1 MTTEQLAPG
10 QVADFPIGKLLADPD
25 QPRKSF
31 DDAGIAQLA
40 ESIGKLGILVPL
52 RIREGL
58 KGKYIIQDGERR
70 YRAAKL
76 AKLKTVPVLVVPAG
90 DDQALRAA
98 QLTINNLREA
108 LKPMEIARMLAGL
121 QRDHFQSVND
131 LAVFIDAQGLPAMTP
146 KAIKDTIALVDLPD
160 WLQAMIDEGQV
171 KISSAVK
178 LQIAM
183 PYPKVLKNVK
193 EHIAREVK
201 WTGRLTERDVTST
214 INQAFRCE
222 SKNLGKTESWYGDD
236 AVHFNPK
243 VICKGCEH
251 LVSVNGEKFCMNLA
265 EFERHNAEAK
275 AAGLLP
281 GGKKPEKAAEPGK
294 DAPAEVAVKEDS
306 RRESLGTKARDYLH
320 AYLVRRISA
329 KHQEH
334 ELDLSPELLTWHAMR
349 RPGVNAYYDRRA
361 PAVEKYEAAEAAGR
375 TCLEQ
380 FLAAAD
386 LDVDQMHATLEVV
399 HELPWRETQV
409 ICHHLWGSSIE
420 CVWTM
425 DEEFVGLFRKAELLH
440 LVNVHKLAVPEGS
453 KAWDKLKASELKAA
467 ILAQA
472 DKVRRSG
479 ILQDIY
485 SDVAE
490 PHTSHSADRYA
501 SAQDDDLDTCHHGV
515 TFDDHC
521 EQCEAEDEA
530 EAV

>member
-1 MTTEQLAPG
+1 MADLIPG
-10 QVADFPIGKLLADPD
+10 QVAGFPIGKLLPDPD

-58 KGKYIIQDGERR
+58 KGTYIIQDGERR

-108 LKPMEIARMLAGL
+108 LKPMEIARLLADL
-121 QRDHFQSVND
+121 QKTHFKSVND

-171 KISSAVK
+171 EISSAVK

-251 LVSVNGEKFCMNLA
+251 LVSVNGEKYCMNLA

-294 DAPAEVAVKEDS
+294 AAPTVLEVKAEK
-306 RRESLGTKARDYLH
+306 REQTLGEKARDYLH
-320 AYLVRRISA
+320 AYLVNKLSA
-329 KHQEH
+329 GHLVGD
-334 ELDLSPELLTWHAMR
+334 LDLSTELLAWHAMG
-349 RPGVNAYYDRRA
+349 RPGVNAYYDRRSKG
-361 PAVEKYEAAEAAGR
+361 VEKYPGAKQAKINSLEDLFALPDCDAAHR
-375 TCLEQ
+375 P
-380 FLAAAD
+380 
-386 LDVDQMHATLEVV
+386 ATIEIV
-399 HELPWRETQV
+399 HDLPWRETQV
-409 ICHHLWGSSIE
+409 ICHELWGTSIE
-420 CVWTM
+420 TVWAM
-425 DEEFVGLFRKAELLH
+425 DAAFLDLFRKAELVHLTALH
-440 LVNVHKLAVPEGS
+440 QLVPPEG
-453 KAWDKLKASELKAA
+453 KKWEALKASELKAET
-467 ILAQA
+467 LARA
-472 DKVRRSG
+472 DQVRRPA

-485 SDVAE
+485 ADVAKPYGGHGGQFGTVDPDNPDDCCE
-490 PHTSHSADRYA
+490 HGTPLDMLCDECE
-501 SAQDDDLDTCHHGV
+501 DDDL
-515 TFDDHC
+515 
-521 EQCEAEDEA
+521 
-530 EAV
+530 